1 VSRYGRFLTG
11 ACVNSKL
18 TKVYVVTGLK
28 IARGL
33 RYSKQRARENKA
45 SVKAGGHVTQDA
57 TLEGYLEG
65 ERGTEN
71 TGQFLPEV
79 HIGAMSLTYRLRAL

>member
-1 VSRYGRFLTG
+1 VSCYDRFITE

-28 IARGL
+28 IAKGL
-33 RYSKQRARENKA
+33 RYSKQRASENKA

-57 TLEGYLEG
+57 TLEGYMED

-71 TGQFLPEV
+71 TGQCPLEV
-79 HIGAMSLTYRLRAL
+79 LIGAISLTYHLRTL